1 MRPILA
7 GRNADSIEALS
18 QKLDLEARS
27 FSLEDAA
34 ALDSSLVDVRVVLH
48 CAGPFAFTYLQMAAA
63 CLRTGTHYLDIT
75 GEIEVYQALH
85 GMHTQAK
92 GAGIMLLPGAGFDVA
107 PSDCLA
113 VHLKSRLPSATHLA
127 LAFRGYGPAGLSRGT
142 ARTSIE
148 NMGQPSS
155 VRRDGAITPVAH
167 VSKSRQIDFGRGA
180 VSVQRVKWGD
190 VFTAYHSAAIPNIE
204 NYIAVRPLII
214 FVLGAARYLGW
225 LLRLQIV
232 KRLLTSIVQLMP
244 PGPTDKQIEESGS
257 VVWGEVLDAEGNRAV
272 ARLHGPE
279 AYKFTAL
286 ASLEIA
292 RRVLSGDAPPGYQ
305 TPASAYGPDWIL
317 EIEGVSR
324 EDVV

>member
-1 MRPILA
+1 VLA
-7 GRNADSIEALS
+7 GRSAGAIERLAGELS
-18 QKLDLEARS
+18 CPFRVFDLREPARIV
-27 FSLEDAA
+27 ENIGDAHT
-34 ALDSSLVDVRVVLH
+34 VLH
-48 CAGPFAFTYLQMAAA
+48 CAGPFVDTAPAMIDA
-63 CLRTGTHYLDIT
+63 CLRAGVNYLDIT

-190 VFTAYHSAAIPNIE
+190 VFTAYHSAGIPNIE

-214 FVLGAARYLGW
+214 FVLGMARYLGW
-225 LLRLQIV
+225 LLRLQLV

-244 PGPTDKQIEESGS
+244 PGPTDKQIEQSGS
-257 VVWGEVLDAEGNRAV
+257 VVWGEVVDAEGNRAV

-324 EDVV
+324 QDVD